1 MIKKDTS
8 WVYSDKV
15 KEHFFNPKNLVKDTS
30 KLKSYDGIGQVGS
43 PACGD
48 MMKFFIKVDKK
59 SEKII
64 DLKWQTFGCGS
75 AIGSTSMLSEMVL
88 EKGGMKVDEAL
99 KLTPMDIVKKLD
111 GLPTHKIHCSVL
123 GDQGLRA
130 AINDY
135 FKKTNQ
141 EKRMVKIKGAHH

>member
-1 MIKKDTS
+1 MIKKDTN

-30 KLKSYDGIGQVGS
+30 KLKGYDGIGQVGS

-64 DLKWQTFGCGS
+64 NLKWQTFGCGS

-88 EKGGMKVDEAL
+88 EKGGMKLDEAL